1 MKGQAYHCPLAF
13 GSRAAVALLVVVT
26 TREVKLRSEAG
37 SRLGEALR
45 TRPEFEFYPESHGKP
60 PKDVFVSDDG
70 TVFPVGDQTVVARMA
85 W

>member
-1 MKGQAYHCPLAF
+1 MRLA
-13 GSRAAVALLVVVT
+13 ADW
-26 TREVKLRSEAG
+26 E
-37 SRLGEALR
+37 
-45 TRPEFEFYPESHGKP
+45 RPCVPGPNPESHGKP